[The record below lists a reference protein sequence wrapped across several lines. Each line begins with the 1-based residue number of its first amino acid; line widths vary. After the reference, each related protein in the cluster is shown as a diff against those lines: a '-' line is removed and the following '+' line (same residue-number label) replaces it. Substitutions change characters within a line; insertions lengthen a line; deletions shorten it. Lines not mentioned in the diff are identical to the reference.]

1 MKNLD
6 DFLNGDPAGQAEA
19 PVEPSVAA
27 STEPMGDPSPPEPVA
42 AEPIVAEP
50 AEAKAPDPG
59 QVQADPKPEAKRPEQ
74 KPEEG
79 VPPAPEDVTGL
90 KSALQA
96 TRKER
101 ADYKGERDTLKG
113 QLAALEAQLVAAR
126 AAAAAAPPPAPPP
139 APAPAAPRQDVAPQP
154 IPNPIE
160 DPENFAAYLQ
170 QRVDAQ
176 AWDRHCQ
183 MSEALFQSLNPGVD
197 TKAIADRFAKQVDEN
212 PILGKQLRASP
223 NPYKF
228 AADHLAKVDAMA
240 EIGPDPLAFRAKVEK
255 ELREKWEAE
264 HAAAAEP
271 ATPSPAAAPA
281 VVLPQ
286 SLGTVRSA
294 APRSVQTTGA
304 AFVDFDDILK
314 RAPRR

>member
-6 DFLNGDPAGQAEA
+6 DFLNAPVVGQAET
-19 PVEPSVAA
+19 PVESSVAA
-27 STEPMGDPSPPEPVA
+27 SDGGMGEPTPPAEPVVTDPTAPEPEPV
-42 AEPIVAEP
+42 
-50 AEAKAPDPG
+50 KDPG
-59 QVQADPKPEAKRPEQ
+59 QVATDPKPEPKVA
-74 KPEEG
+74 EEG
-79 VPPAPEDVTGL
+79 APPAPEDVTGL

-113 QLAALEAQLVAAR
+113 QLAALEAQLAAAR
-126 AAAAAAPPPAPPP
+126 ATAAATPPPAPVAPPP
-139 APAPAAPRQDVAPQP
+139 APAPRQEVAPQP

-197 TKAIADRFAKQVDEN
+197 TKAIAERFAKAVDEN

-223 NPYKF
+223 NPYGF
-228 AADHLAKVDAMA
+228 AAEHLAKVDALA
-240 EIGPDPLAFRAKVEK
+240 EIGPDPMAFRAKVEK

-264 HAAAAEP
+264 RGDVAEP
-271 ATPSPAAAPA
+271 VAPA
-281 VVLPQ
+281 PTAPPVTLPQ
-286 SLGTVRSA
+286 SLGNVRSA
-294 APRSVQTTGA
+294 APRSAPPPA
-304 AFVDFDDILK
+304 AALVDFDDILK
-314 RAPRR
+314 RARR